1 MSFPGPP
8 TPGQVPQPFQGAPTP
23 TQQPMSPYPQQAQ
36 LEGSVHPGSP
46 APVQQPMSPYG
57 QPTQLANSEYPGS
70 PVLGQQQMQPF
81 GQQGMVPQQQAQ
93 WQYAGTPLAQQQ
105 QQAAT
110 TTQTTTT
117 ATSLR
122 YSVQQQTP
130 YLYASTP
137 QPVQYQY
144 PQTQQ
149 ALQYGSLNSAVAF
162 GQQQQA
168 PQTPQPVPQT
178 PQPVQ
183 YGSGSQAQ
191 SSSSQAMT
199 TQQQA
204 PHTPGPNYS
213 HLYKSPAPATP
224 APVPA
229 PVTTNSTTTTQTQ
242 TLQYEGSTTG
252 GQSHQVAAS
261 QGQTQQFETKVQTM
275 IASLGACP
283 SNYQW
288 YHTDDGYLCA
298 GGNHEIHYMEI
309 DKWQRNSRYRPKV
322 QLVNTLDDPN
332 SPFDPFFGG
341 PTQGLMVHPPNVDLW
356 QPMHALHHRFMVELR
371 RRGFMT
377 SYGGVR
383 CPCADELGIP
393 KNSRRGTQAAL
404 QHDDALLAYGS
415 TGGRYG
421 AGYGAQ
427 Y

>member
-23 TQQPMSPYPQQAQ
+23 GQQPMSPQPQQAQ
-36 LEGSVHPGSP
+36 LTGSEYLGSP
-46 APVQQPMSPYG
+46 IP
-57 QPTQLANSEYPGS
+57 
-70 PVLGQQQMQPF
+70 GQQQMQPY
-81 GQQGMVPQQQAQ
+81 GQQTMVPQQQQQ
-93 WQYAGTPLAQQQ
+93 WQYPGSPMIQQQ

-149 ALQYGSLNSAVAF
+149 ALQYGSLNSVAAF

-168 PQTPQPVPQT
+168 PQT

-204 PHTPGPNYS
+204 PPAPPTLAPNYN

-229 PVTTNSTTTTQTQ
+229 ATTTTTSNTTTQ
-242 TLQYEGSTTG
+242 TLQYQGSTTG
-252 GQSHQVAAS
+252 GQFHQVAAS
-261 QGQTQQFETKVQTM
+261 QGQTQQFETQVQTL
-275 IASLGACP
+275 ITSLGVCP
-283 SNYQW
+283 RNFGW
-288 YHTDDGYLCA
+288 YHAEKGYICA
-298 GGNHEIHYMEI
+298 GGNHFTEYSEI
-309 DKWQRNSRYRPKV
+309 DKWQQQPRHKPKV
-322 QLVNTLDDPN
+322 QLVNTWNDPDA
-332 SPFDPFFGG
+332 PFDPYIGVCHAEA
-341 PTQGLMVHPPNVDLW
+341 VHPPEVDRW
-356 QPMHALHHRFMVELR
+356 QLMHKQHRLFIAQAKM
-371 RRGFMT
+371 RGMGAPRE
-377 SYGGVR
+377 SR
-383 CPCADELGIP
+383 CRCIDDAGIP
-393 KNSRRGTQAAL
+393 IVTEEEKQHTDAENERLKMRGSTVGN
-404 QHDDALLAYGS
+404 AYGF
-415 TGGRYG
+415 GRWG
-421 AGYGAQ
+421 
-427 Y
+427 

>member
-23 TQQPMSPYPQQAQ
+23 GQQPMSPQSQQAQ
-36 LEGSVHPGSP
+36 LEGSVHPGSL
-46 APVQQPMSPYG
+46 APVQQPMSPYR
-57 QPTQLANSEYPGS
+57 QPAQLANNVFPGS
-70 PVLGQQQMQPF
+70 PVPGQQQMQPF
-81 GQQGMVPQQQAQ
+81 GQQAMVPQQQQQ
-93 WQYAGTPLAQQQ
+93 WQYPGSPMIQQQ

-130 YLYASTP
+130 YLYATTP

-144 PQTQQ
+144 PQAQQ
-149 ALQYGSLNSAVAF
+149 ALQYGSLNSAVAY
-162 GQQQQA
+162 GQQQQ
-168 PQTPQPVPQT
+168 PPQT

-183 YGSGSQAQ
+183 YNSGSQAQ

-204 PHTPGPNYS
+204 PPAPPTPAPNYS

-261 QGQTQQFETKVQTM
+261 QGQTQQFETQVQTM
-275 IASLGACP
+275 IASLDACP

-288 YHTDDGYLCA
+288 YHTEQGYLCA
-298 GGNHEIHYMEI
+298 GGNHAIRYEEI
-309 DKWQRNSRYRPKV
+309 DMWQRNPRYKPQV
-322 QLVNTLDDPN
+322 QLVNTFDDPN
-332 SPFDPFFGG
+332 APFDPFLGRQAEAFD
-341 PTQGLMVHPPNVDLW
+341 MHPPQVDLW
-356 QPMHALHHRFMVELR
+356 QPMHALHRRFMLECR
-371 RRGFMT
+371 RRDMA
-377 SYGGVR
+377 SHYGGVR
-383 CPCADELGIP
+383 CACADELGLR
-393 KNSRRGTQAAL
+393 KAGRLATRAAK
-404 QHDDALLAYGS
+404 QYNNHLLGHGS
-415 TGGRYG
+415 TGGAYG
-421 AGYGAQ
+421 AGFGAQ